1 MTEKLHREGIT
12 VLRLGNPAR
21 ISEEVLMNTLDAKVA
36 WGQSNNP
43 ANNCPVW
50 LQSSSTAILST
61 SYIVFPIKLSRS
73 FILKL
78 CASALEQRLMAVA
91 LNHV

>member
-1 MTEKLHREGIT
+1 MDRVSRPPSTSRET
-12 VLRLGNPAR
+12 VALPSAT
-21 ISEEVLMNTLDAKVA
+21 STLDAKVA

-61 SYIVFPIKLSRS
+61 FYIVFPKKLSRF

-78 CASALEQRLMAVA
+78 YALMLEQRLMVVGQS
-91 LNHV
+91 HV